1 MSLVEAIRAYIGEM
15 IRLSGPGMKV
25 LLMDKETTA
34 IVSCA
39 YAQSEMMQQEVYL
52 FQRIDGQVKRDP
64 VKHLKCVAFV
74 RATPENVALVVQELR
89 NPYYGQYFVFFS
101 NVISKSDLKQL
112 AEADD
117 FEVVREI
124 AELYADFV
132 PLCPHLF
139 TVNLPFCY
147 QGLQWSPTA
156 LKRSVCALAS
166 VLLALRR
173 SVTIRYQASSDAAR
187 VVADS
192 LRSLMTRESVLFQ
205 SSGSA
210 SPNETLLLILDRRFD
225 AITPLLN
232 QWTYQA
238 MVHELFGIRN
248 NRVNME
254 SAPSVGADMR
264 EIILNPMQDDFYATN
279 MYASFGEIAQ
289 NIKEMM
295 DEFQKKAKTHQKLES
310 IADMK
315 IFVEQY
321 PQFKRMSG
329 AVAKHVTLISE
340 LSRLATDYNLL
351 EVSELE
357 QHLACHADHSYSLQN
372 IRRLLNH
379 EKTSDLDATRLVMLY
394 ALRFESHPSSDLR
407 GLVNLLRKRGVPE
420 KYYRAV
426 YDVVEFGG
434 LKWRGID
441 PSADID
447 PIKITKKF
455 IQDLKGVENIYT
467 QHKPVL
473 SELLGE
479 LAKNRLKE
487 SSYPYASGCSAPVRL
502 QEVIVFIFGGATYEE
517 SLAVYNFS
525 QNFPL
530 KVILGG
536 TAMHNGRSFIEEV
549 INATQ
554 GASAIGAARHHLS

>member
-25 LLMDKETTA
+25 LLMDKETTG

-52 FQRIDGQVKRDP
+52 FQRIDGQAKRDP
-64 VKHLKCVAFV
+64 IKHLKCVAFV

-173 SVTIRYQASSDAAR
+173 NVTIRYQASSDAAR

-205 SSGSA
+205 SSGST
-210 SPNETLLLILDRRFD
+210 SSSETLLLILDRRFD

-254 SAPSVGADMR
+254 SAPTVGADMR
-264 EIILNPMQDDFYATN
+264 EIILNPMQDDFYASN

-315 IFVEQY
+315 TFVEQY

-487 SSYPYASGCSAPVRL
+487 TSYPYASGCSAPVRL

-530 KVILGG
+530 KVLLGG

-554 GASAIGAARHHLS
+554 GASATGAARHHLS